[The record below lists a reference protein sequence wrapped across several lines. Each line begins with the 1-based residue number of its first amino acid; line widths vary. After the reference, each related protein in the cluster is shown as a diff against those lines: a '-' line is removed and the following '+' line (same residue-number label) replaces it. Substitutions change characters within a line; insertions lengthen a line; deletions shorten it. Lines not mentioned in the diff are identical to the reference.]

1 MKLLKKEKDHMQS
14 MKSLLR
20 EGDANFTH
28 NRKLWNDNLD
38 ENTVDII
45 GQDERVFLRQSMST
59 PCMNAVSDVEGCYI
73 IDTRGKRYLD
83 FHGNSVH
90 QVGHKNKYVIE
101 KIKNQLDEL
110 PFIPRRYTSDIA
122 VKAADALI
130 NKTTSKNFKVLFTP
144 SGSAAVGLA
153 LKVAR
158 KVTGRHK
165 VISMWESFHGA
176 GLDTISVG
184 GEYVFK
190 KDIGP
195 LMPGAIKSIPY
206 NGYRNLIN
214 SDDNIKVSDFCLD
227 YLEYIIENEG
237 EIGAILLEPIRATD
251 THVPP
256 KEYFKRLRKIC
267 DENKILLIF
276 DEIPT
281 CLGRSGEFY
290 VHQNFGIEPDIL
302 VLGKGLG
309 GGIVPQ
315 AAVLVNKRYDVA
327 EDISLGHY
335 THEKPAIGCAAIC
348 AAIEYIDGNNLMEN
362 CRDLSKFAMSRG
374 KELMNKYNCIGDFRI
389 QGLLISF
396 EFVKDR
402 ITKEKDTDLSER
414 ILYSSLEEGLS
425 FKVSSGNCITWHP
438 PLVLSKEELEFAFD
452 IFEKAIIKNQS

>member
-1 MKLLKKEKDHMQS
+1 MQS

-122 VKAADALI
+122 IKAADALI

-348 AAIEYIDGNNLMEN
+348 AAIEYIDENNLMEN
-362 CRDLSKFAMSRG
+362 CRNLSQFAMSRG

-402 ITKEKDTDLSER
+402 MTKEKDTDISER

-438 PLVLSKEELEFAFD
+438 PLLISKEELEFAFD
-452 IFEKAIIKNQS
+452 IFEKAIIKSQS

>member
-1 MKLLKKEKDHMQS
+1 MQS

-45 GQDERVFLRQSMST
+45 GQDESVFLRQSMST

-348 AAIEYIDGNNLMEN
+348 AAIEYIDENNLMDN
-362 CRDLSKFAMSRG
+362 CRELSQFAMSRG

-438 PLVLSKEELEFAFD
+438 PLVISKEELELAFD
-452 IFEKAIIKNQS
+452 IFEKSIIKSQG

>member
-1 MKLLKKEKDHMQS
+1 MQS

-20 EGDANFTH
+20 EGDADFTH

-165 VISMWESFHGA
+165 VISMWEAFHGA

-214 SDDNIKVSDFCLD
+214 SDDNIRVSDFCLD

-348 AAIEYIDGNNLMEN
+348 AAIEYIDENSLMDN
-362 CRDLSKFAMSRG
+362 CRDLSQFAMSRG

-402 ITKEKDTDLSER
+402 MTKEKDTDLSER

-438 PLVLSKEELEFAFD
+438 PLVISKEELEFAFD
-452 IFEKAIIKNQS
+452 IFEKAIIKSQS

>member
-1 MKLLKKEKDHMQS
+1 MQS

-348 AAIEYIDGNNLMEN
+348 AAIEYIDENNLMEN
-362 CRDLSKFAMSRG
+362 CRDLSQFAMSRG

>member
-1 MKLLKKEKDHMQS
+1 MQS

-59 PCMNAVSDVEGCYI
+59 PCMNAVSDVKGCYI

-122 VKAADALI
+122 IKAADALI
-130 NKTTSKNFKVLFTP
+130 NKTTSRNFKVLFTP

-362 CRDLSKFAMSRG
+362 CRDLSQFAMSRG

>member
-1 MKLLKKEKDHMQS
+1 MQS

-59 PCMNAVSDVEGCYI
+59 PCMNAVLDVEVCYI

-122 VKAADALI
+122 IKAADALI

-315 AAVLVNKRYDVA
+315 AAVLVSKRYDVA

-348 AAIEYIDGNNLMEN
+348 AAIEYIDENNLMDN
-362 CRDLSKFAMSRG
+362 CRDLSQFAMSRG

-438 PLVLSKEELEFAFD
+438 PLVISKEELEMAFD
-452 IFEKAIIKNQS
+452 IFEKAIIKNKS

>member
-1 MKLLKKEKDHMQS
+1 MQS

-45 GQDERVFLRQSMST
+45 EQDERVFLRQSMST

-122 VKAADALI
+122 IKAADALI

-290 VHQNFGIEPDIL
+290 VYQNFGIEPDIL

-348 AAIEYIDGNNLMEN
+348 AAIEYIDENNIMDN
-362 CRDLSKFAMSRG
+362 CRNLSQFAMSRG
-374 KELMNKYNCIGDFRI
+374 KELMNRYNCIGDFRI

-402 ITKEKDTDLSER
+402 MTKEKDTDISEK

-438 PLVLSKEELEFAFD
+438 PLVISKEELEFAFD
-452 IFEKAIIKNQS
+452 IFEKAIIKSQS

>member
-1 MKLLKKEKDHMQS
+1 MQS

-101 KIKNQLDEL
+101 KIKNQLDKL

-122 VKAADALI
+122 IKAADALI

-348 AAIEYIDGNNLMEN
+348 AAIEYIDENNLMDN
-362 CRDLSKFAMSRG
+362 CRDLSQFAMSRG

-438 PLVLSKEELEFAFD
+438 PLVISKEELEFAFD
-452 IFEKAIIKNQS
+452 IFEKAIIKSQS

>member
-1 MKLLKKEKDHMQS
+1 

-59 PCMNAVSDVEGCYI
+59 PCMNAVLDVEVCYI

-122 VKAADALI
+122 IKAADALI

-348 AAIEYIDGNNLMEN
+348 AAIEYIDENNLMEN
-362 CRDLSKFAMSRG
+362 CRNLSQFAMSRG

-402 ITKEKDTDLSER
+402 MTKEKDTDISER

-438 PLVLSKEELEFAFD
+438 PLLISKEELEFAFD
-452 IFEKAIIKNQS
+452 IFEKAIIKSQS

>member
-1 MKLLKKEKDHMQS
+1 MQS

-165 VISMWESFHGA
+165 VISMWEAFHGA

-214 SDDNIKVSDFCLD
+214 SDDNIRVSDFCLD

-348 AAIEYIDGNNLMEN
+348 AAIEYIDENSLMDN
-362 CRDLSKFAMSRG
+362 CRDLSQFAMSRG

-402 ITKEKDTDLSER
+402 MTKEKDTDLSER

-438 PLVLSKEELEFAFD
+438 PLVISKEELEFAFD
-452 IFEKAIIKNQS
+452 IFEKAIIKSQS

>member
-1 MKLLKKEKDHMQS
+1 MQS

-59 PCMNAVSDVEGCYI
+59 PCMNAVLDVEVCYI

-110 PFIPRRYTSDIA
+110 PFIPRRYISDIA
-122 VKAADALI
+122 IKAADALI

-348 AAIEYIDGNNLMEN
+348 AAIEYIDENNLMEN
-362 CRDLSKFAMSRG
+362 CRNLSQFAMSRG

-402 ITKEKDTDLSER
+402 MTKEKDTDLSER

-438 PLVLSKEELEFAFD
+438 PLLISKEELEFAFD
-452 IFEKAIIKNQS
+452 IFEKAIIKSQS

>member
-1 MKLLKKEKDHMQS
+1 MQS

-195 LMPGAIKSIPY
+195 LIPGAIKSIPY

-348 AAIEYIDGNNLMEN
+348 AAIEYIDENNLMEN
-362 CRDLSKFAMSRG
+362 CRDLSQFAMSRG

>member
-1 MKLLKKEKDHMQS
+1 MQS

-348 AAIEYIDGNNLMEN
+348 AAIEYIDENNLMDN
-362 CRDLSKFAMSRG
+362 CRDLSQFAMSRG

-438 PLVLSKEELEFAFD
+438 PLVISKEELEMAFD
-452 IFEKAIIKNQS
+452 IFEKAIIKNKS

>member
-1 MKLLKKEKDHMQS
+1 MQS

-348 AAIEYIDGNNLMEN
+348 AAIEYIDENNLMDN
-362 CRDLSKFAMSRG
+362 CRELSQFAMSRG

-438 PLVLSKEELEFAFD
+438 PLVISKEELELAFD
-452 IFEKAIIKNQS
+452 IFEKSIIKSQG

>member
-1 MKLLKKEKDHMQS
+1 MQS

-20 EGDANFTH
+20 EGDANFTN

-348 AAIEYIDGNNLMEN
+348 AAIEYIDENNLMEN
-362 CRDLSKFAMSRG
+362 CRDLSQFAMSRG

>member
-1 MKLLKKEKDHMQS
+1 MQS

-348 AAIEYIDGNNLMEN
+348 AAIEYIDENNLMEN

-414 ILYSSLEEGLS
+414 ILYSSLEKGLS

>member
-1 MKLLKKEKDHMQS
+1 MQS

-122 VKAADALI
+122 IKAADALI

-251 THVPP
+251 THVPS

-348 AAIEYIDGNNLMEN
+348 AAIEYIDENNLMEN
-362 CRDLSKFAMSRG
+362 CRNLSQFAMSRG

-402 ITKEKDTDLSER
+402 MTKEKDTDISER

-438 PLVLSKEELEFAFD
+438 PLVISKEELEMAFD
-452 IFEKAIIKNQS
+452 IFEKAIIKNKS

>member
-1 MKLLKKEKDHMQS
+1 MQS

-28 NRKLWNDNLD
+28 NRKLWNDNLG

-335 THEKPAIGCAAIC
+335 THEKPAIGGAAIC
-348 AAIEYIDGNNLMEN
+348 AAIEYIDENNLMNN
-362 CRDLSKFAMSRG
+362 CRDLSQFAMSRG
-374 KELMNKYNCIGDFRI
+374 KELINKYNCIGDFRI

-438 PLVLSKEELEFAFD
+438 PLVISKEELEMAFD
-452 IFEKAIIKNQS
+452 IFEKAIIKNKS

>member
-1 MKLLKKEKDHMQS
+1 MQS

-59 PCMNAVSDVEGCYI
+59 PCMNAVLDVEVCYI

-122 VKAADALI
+122 IKAADALI

-256 KEYFKRLRKIC
+256 EEYFKRLRKIC

-348 AAIEYIDGNNLMEN
+348 AAIEYIDENNLMEN
-362 CRDLSKFAMSRG
+362 CRNLSQFAMSRG

-402 ITKEKDTDLSER
+402 MTKEKDTDISER

-438 PLVLSKEELEFAFD
+438 PLLISKEELEFAFD
-452 IFEKAIIKNQS
+452 IFEKAIIKSQS

>member
-267 DENKILLIF
+267 DENKIILIF

-348 AAIEYIDGNNLMEN
+348 AAIEYIDENNLMEN
-362 CRDLSKFAMSRG
+362 CRDLSQFAMSRG